1 MGLGRLRDGLAPTP
15 PMGWNPWN
23 RFQGKIDERLLIESA
38 EALVESGLRD
48 SGYRY
53 VVTDDCWE
61 SPSRAPDGALVADP
75 DRFPH
80 GMRALADRVQALGLK
95 LGIYTD
101 AGTRTCQELPGSL
114 GYEFRDARSFAEWGA
129 DYVKVDWCNTNG
141 LGPRAVYAKWALAIH
156 AARRP
161 MVLSICEWGRSHP
174 WEWAGGIG
182 HLWRTSWDIQDT
194 WESLLAIV
202 ERQARLHPYAGP
214 DHWNDPDMLEVGNGG
229 MTDTEY
235 RAQFSLWAVL
245 AAPLMAGNDVREM
258 RGEIRDLLTAPE
270 VIAIDQDALG
280 RQGRRVRAA
289 DAAEVWVR
297 ELERGARAV
306 ALFNRGDAAREIVAG
321 WMELGWSDDVRAVV
335 RDLWERREVGTFTE
349 AFGAM
354 VPPHAA
360 TLVRLERLSDRPRVD
375 AGFPHVTAAATTRTA
390 AIGRSA

>member
-229 MTDTEY
+229 MSDTEY

-289 DAAEVWVR
+289 DGAEVWVR

-335 RDLWERREVGTFTE
+335 RDLWERREV
-349 AFGAM
+349 
-354 VPPHAA
+354 
-360 TLVRLERLSDRPRVD
+360 
-375 AGFPHVTAAATTRTA
+375 
-390 AIGRSA
+390 